1 MLNRKHSLESLLKI
15 SEAKKGINNPM
26 YGKLGEESPR
36 YGEKHSKE
44 VRTKISMAKTGQI
57 LKEEIRAKISES
69 RKGQRIKEETRVKMS
84 AAKQGENH
92 PMKGKNHTLEAKVKM
107 SEARLGL
114 KLTEETKLKM
124 SAAKL
129 GTKHSEEAKAKMFEA
144 KKDKAVKLEV
154 TDILSNEITI
164 YSSMKAAARALGIP
178 QSTISSY
185 FRINQKSPYKK
196 QYIKAEPC
204 ISPVDVSFLAVLVGL
219 IDGDGYIFA
228 AELEKNLTDILSLI
242 WS

>member
-1 MLNRKHSLESLLKI
+1 
-15 SEAKKGINNPM
+15 
-26 YGKLGEESPR
+26 
-36 YGEKHSKE
+36 
-44 VRTKISMAKTGQI
+44 
-57 LKEEIRAKISES
+57 
-69 RKGQRIKEETRVKMS
+69 
-84 AAKQGENH
+84 
-92 PMKGKNHTLEAKVKM
+92 MKGKNHTLEAKVKM

-196 QYIKAEPC
+196 QYIFKK
-204 ISPVDVSFLAVLVGL
+204 V
-219 IDGDGYIFA
+219 
-228 AELEKNLTDILSLI
+228 
-242 WS
+242 